1 MGKTKAMFTL
11 PEKVSVRNLSGLTE
25 RFLKLRSAATLEID
39 WAKVEECEIS
49 GLAFLTYLKA
59 KHGNVLFKNV
69 PEDMNN
75 ALAQFSSESFAEAKT
90 SAKPPPQNKLEVLT
104 DRFLALGD
112 SVRKFFV
119 LLADE
124 VFHTVSYLKKPG
136 GIYPGEIL
144 NQLYF
149 MGYKSFPIVCLI
161 TFLVGVTISMTSAA
175 QLRLFGADIYL
186 SYLVG
191 VAMIRELV
199 PLMTGIILAG
209 KIGAAIT
216 AEIATMQ
223 VLEEIDALKTMGV
236 VPEKFLM
243 VPRLIAMTLSIPI
256 LVVLADFVGILGGVL
271 VAELFL
277 GIPPSAFI
285 REMLTIVALPDFL
298 IGMVKTLVFGWAV
311 VVSSSFK
318 GFFVQRSA
326 EEVGIATTD
335 SVVLSISLIIVLD
348 CLFAFVL
355 Y

>member
-1 MGKTKAMFTL
+1 MNKSSVTYSL
-11 PEKVSVRNLSGLTE
+11 PEKVSLRNISDLVH
-25 RFLKLRSAATLEID
+25 RFSKLRSTVTLEIN
-39 WAKVEECEIS
+39 WETVKECDIS
-49 GLAFLTYLKA
+49 GLAFMSYLEA
-59 KHGNVLFKNV
+59 KQHNVRFKNV
-69 PEDMNN
+69 PGDMKG
-75 ALAQFSSESFAEAKT
+75 ALSQFSSESFTKVRTPLETYRSGRLEAL
-90 SAKPPPQNKLEVLT
+90 S
-104 DRFLALGD
+104 DHFLALGD
-112 SVRKFFV
+112 SVRRFFI

-124 VFHTVSYLKKPG
+124 VHHTVAYLIKPG
-136 GIYPGEIL
+136 GTYPNETL

-149 MGYKSFPIVCLI
+149 MGFKSFPIVCLI
-161 TFLVGVTISMTSAA
+161 TFLIGVTISLISAA
-175 QLRLFGADIYL
+175 QLQLLGADIYL
-186 SYLVG
+186 SSIVG

-243 VPRLIAMTLSIPI
+243 VPRLIAMTLTVPI
-256 LVVLADFVGILGGVL
+256 LVALADFVGIFGGVL

-285 REMLTIVALPDFL
+285 REMLTIVSLPDFL
-298 IGMVKTLVFGWAV
+298 VGMVKTLVFGWAV

-318 GFFVQRSA
+318 GFFVQRGA

-335 SVVLSISLIIVLD
+335 SVVLSISLIILLD
-348 CLFAFVL
+348 CAFAFIL